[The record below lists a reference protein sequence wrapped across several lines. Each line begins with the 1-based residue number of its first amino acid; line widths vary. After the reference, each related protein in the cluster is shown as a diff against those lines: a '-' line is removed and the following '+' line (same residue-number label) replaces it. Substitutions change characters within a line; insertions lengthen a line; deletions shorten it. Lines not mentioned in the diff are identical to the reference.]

1 MGRDT
6 APHLPVGI
14 STQFVKCVRCGVR
27 TLREPQPLSDVCC
40 PGHGPPSCPVPVTAA
55 MQGIV
60 ARLANLL
67 RSTLPWSSQRPTLPL
82 RGSLHDGFG
91 ERCGYSV
98 ALGWPTCASVI
109 HTVLVLVVDAV
120 PDPPARGD
128 LVLPLLHLG
137 SVPRSSTER
146 ASQRMLAV
154 VSPTRVVGGPLPG
167 CPRVRRGRSADLFPS
182 LDRAA
187 VRVAQVPTVSR
198 RRWGNS
204 FSPFRHRP
212 QPGGGWD
219 GVPARLQRLA
229 EPMATGMGRGWRCP
243 GGSSGSTCSQG
254 RQGRV
259 QTMGSC

>member
-60 ARLANLL
+60 AQLANLL

-98 ALGWPTCASVI
+98 AFGWPTCASVI
-109 HTVLVLVVDAV
+109 HTVLVLSSMQYQIR
-120 PDPPARGD
+120 PPA
-128 LVLPLLHLG
+128 VISYCHCSI
-137 SVPRSSTER
+137 SVPFTDRRPSE
-146 ASQRMLAV
+146 
-154 VSPTRVVGGPLPG
+154 PLSG
-167 CPRVRRGRSADLFPS
+167 CWRWSGRRGSWVVLS
-182 LDRAA
+182 EA
-187 VRVAQVPTVSR
+187 VRVFVGAAAQI
-198 RRWGNS
+198 
-204 FSPFRHRP
+204 
-212 QPGGGWD
+212 
-219 GVPARLQRLA
+219 
-229 EPMATGMGRGWRCP
+229 
-243 GGSSGSTCSQG
+243 CSHPL
-254 RQGRV
+254 
-259 QTMGSC
+259 TAPLFA